1 KAREKLASEGI
12 FAGVIDARFVKPL
25 DETLLLAKAGQCR
38 KIITVEEH
46 VLAGGFGSAVLELF
60 MDKGLT
66 DLCVKRIGIGDCYVE
81 HGPQDVLRKAYQIDA
96 DAVAKAGRELY
107 GQR

>member
-1 KAREKLASEGI
+1 MSK
-12 FAGVIDARFVKPL
+12 D
-25 DETLLLAKAGQCR
+25 LLLTQAGKCK

-66 DLCVKRIGIGDCYVE
+66 DLCVKRIGIDDCFVE
-81 HGPQDVLRKAYQIDA
+81 HGSQKVLRKDYNIDA
-96 DAVAKAGRELY
+96 AAVAAAGRKLY
-107 GQR
+107 GRD